1 MSDDG
6 GVAWSVLHAIPST
19 ILVVDS
25 QQRVVYANPA
35 FWAAA
40 GVPPGSFPS
49 GRPVVDAMRLL
60 AFRGAYGLGDPEAR
74 LQAVVSLDRTRP
86 FRRQV
91 RGADGRLSEIASFPL
106 PCGGWCASGTDVT
119 HMAEAEA
126 AVRDRLTLLEDTLSR
141 LTTGV
146 SVFDADLRLRLAN
159 QSYAALIGA
168 PAPVLPGISHR
179 ELLALI
185 ERQGEF
191 AHGEETAEGW
201 AQMFERERHQHRRR
215 FRERK
220 NGTIIRFET
229 QPTAEGGLQVEA
241 SDVTALRAAED
252 EARARAALL
261 NGVLSI
267 LPHGVMVYGADR
279 RVAMFNAA
287 YARIMEGAEVSVGEH
302 IDTIAARRL
311 AQGEFDAGH
320 LERTLAEQF
329 RPAADGGQT
338 LVRTR
343 PNGTAIAVRA
353 ARLPDGGH
361 ISVVTDITALHQAEA
376 AAAARAT
383 VLDGVLATLP
393 HGVCVF
399 GPDRRVALVN
409 AAYQRIMHG
418 AEVAVGDHSDEIV
431 ARRVASGEYGAD
443 YGAQSVATL
452 FDAKGDGSRRSIRVR
467 PNGTVI
473 AVRAAK
479 MPDGG
484 HVSVITDISA
494 QAAAEA
500 EARDRAAVLEASFGS
515 IHHGIAVFG
524 PDRRLRAWNK
534 TLATHVGADPSDYV
548 VGRSFDELVAL
559 HLARGGTTEAR
570 AGFVRALDRSR
581 AHRYTRPGL
590 GGRTQ
595 EVSSDPMPDGG
606 FVIIYADITDRVTA
620 EAAARDRAAQLETSL
635 AAMRHGLTLYDAGGR
650 VVATNPQAAEIVG
663 CSPGLLAPG
672 STMADHVAGQLAA
685 GQIDAAT
692 AAHRLSLDRH
702 LPQRYTRARPDGR
715 VIEIVSDPTPDGGFV
730 VTISDVTALAAAETA
745 ARERAQVLEASF
757 SAMRH
762 GFNLYGP
769 DHRLIAVNVNT
780 SALAGFPEDRP
791 RPGMHLTE
799 VIAAQLRRGILTEA
813 EAARVLALDRSK
825 PHRYTRRRPD
835 GKVIEILSDPTPDG
849 GFVVTFTDVTE
860 LTAARQEAQDRAAM
874 LEAALSA
881 MRHGIAMYGPD
892 RRLRASNLRAAE
904 VTGMLPEALPPG
916 RLMDAVIDEQVAAG
930 EITPEGAAV
939 IKGANRSRP
948 FSHHRRRPNGRE
960 LEVISDPMADGGYVI
975 TYTDVTEDR
984 RIRAELERAR
994 AAAEAASQA
1003 KSRFLA
1009 TMTHELRSP
1018 LSAMI
1023 GFSEAILAARDPA
1036 RIPEF
1041 AGAVRDAGRHLLML
1055 VDDILD
1061 VARSQTGALAM
1072 DRRAI
1077 ELPPVLEGALLAIQP
1092 QAAEAGLTLQCELAP
1107 GLPQLIGDARRLRQV
1122 LLNLLSNAVKFTPAG
1137 GRVTMTAA
1145 IDAAMLVIDV
1155 ADTGIGIPA
1164 EHRDRVFEPF
1174 SQIDSAL
1181 ARRFQGSGLGLHLA
1195 RNLAEAMGGAL
1206 TLVAQNAPGT
1216 RVRLA
1221 FPASCLTS
1229 PRAAPTSQA
1238 ALEDTS
1244 P

>member
-730 VTISDVTALAAAETA
+730 VT
-745 ARERAQVLEASF
+745 
-757 SAMRH
+757 
-762 GFNLYGP
+762 
-769 DHRLIAVNVNT
+769 
-780 SALAGFPEDRP
+780 
-791 RPGMHLTE
+791 
-799 VIAAQLRRGILTEA
+799 
-813 EAARVLALDRSK
+813 
-825 PHRYTRRRPD
+825 
-835 GKVIEILSDPTPDG
+835 
-849 GFVVTFTDVTE
+849 FTDVTE